1 MQRVRRLIIAEAM
14 KCLGIPANMS
24 YKCYTRFKDDFIHD
38 KNSSLKEKLWSYKR
52 GFLVSSTRAFGLTPQ
67 NYHDYISD
75 VDFYRMY
82 PIDKRFKHWIDDKL
96 TMKYVLSPYP
106 QYLPKYFCTIQK
118 GGVIAPLIDGKN
130 IYSLDDLLS
139 FIQREKQVALKLASS
154 THGVGFYKLSYDN
167 QFEIDNQAVTEEQL
181 VAFLRTLDEY
191 LVTEYIVAHE
201 AIRKVSCGALNT
213 VRIMVINEDL
223 KLPKLANA
231 IMKFSTKAS
240 GLVDNVINGS
250 LFAKVNVLTGEY
262 SDAKYIVDNVYFNCI
277 YHPDTNVEIKGVL
290 PNWREM
296 SDKLIEISQHL
307 SPLTYMGYDIAITDN
322 GFKIIE
328 INSHQGLMMFQCY
341 GPLLRENIAA
351 NFFNKVFYNDKR

>member
-1 MQRVRRLIIAEAM
+1 MQRFKRLIIAEAM
-14 KCLGIPANMS
+14 KHLGIPANMS
-24 YKCYTRFKDDFIHD
+24 YKCYSRFKDDFIHD

-52 GFLVSSTRAFGLTPQ
+52 GFLVSSTRAFGLTPK

-75 VDFYRMY
+75 FDFYRMY
-82 PIDKRFKHWIDDKL
+82 PIDKHFKHWIDDKL
-96 TMKYVLSPYP
+96 TLKYVLSLYA

-118 GGVIAPLIDGKN
+118 GCVITPLIDGKN
-130 IYSLDDLLS
+130 IYSIDDLLS
-139 FIQREKQVALKLASS
+139 FIQCEKQVAIKLASS
-154 THGVGFYKLSYDN
+154 THGVGFYKLSFSDQY
-167 QFEIDNQAVTEEQL
+167 EIDNQVVSEAQL
-181 VAFLRTLDEY
+181 IAFLRELDGY

-231 IMKFSTKAS
+231 VVKFSTKAS
-240 GLVDNVINGS
+240 GQVDNVIAGS
-250 LFAKVNVLTGEY
+250 IFAKVDVMTGAY
-262 SDAKYIVDNVYFNCI
+262 SNAKCIVDNVYFDCDC
-277 YHPDTNVEIKGVL
+277 HPDTNVEIKGVL
-290 PNWREM
+290 PYWHEM
-296 SDKLIEISQHL
+296 KDKLIEISQHL
-307 SPLTYMGYDIAITDN
+307 VPLTYLGYDIAITDN

-351 NFFNKVFYNDKR
+351 DFFNKVFYKDKR